1 MKNALK
7 SNIDSD
13 LSREGEDGATTVAHL
28 GIAPGVIETMVEKA
42 VLGVPGV
49 AGVGSPK
56 IDSGFTSILSRPAAD
71 NGVTVARDGGHLVL
85 DIRIRIFYGYKLQD
99 IVDGIRIS
107 VADSIESQIGVTV
120 DAINVYV
127 AGIQFEE

>member
-7 SNIDSD
+7 SNIDGD
-13 LSREGEDGATTVAHL
+13 VSRTDESGSSAVTRL

-49 AGVGSPK
+49 AGVGNPKVDAGFSPVFPHSAP
-56 IDSGFTSILSRPAAD
+56 DSG
-71 NGVTVARDGGHLVL
+71 VVVARDGGHVVL

-99 IVDGIRIS
+99 IVDGIRICVS
-107 VADSIESQIGVTV
+107 DSLESQVGIAI

-127 AGIQFEE
+127 AGIEFEE